1 MKKFQRIGAL
11 IVIILLLSMYLVL
24 FVAAISGSEKMQS
37 LFRITLGMTIAL
49 PILLYVFILFL
60 RMAQNK
66 KTTLEEPET
75 QDDDESVSR

>member
-24 FVAAISGSEKMQS
+24 FVAAISGSEKMQP
-37 LFRITLGMTIAL
+37 LFRVTLGMTIAL

-66 KTTLEEPET
+66 KTTLEDPET
-75 QDDDESVSR
+75 KDDDESVSR